1 MAPTGIDKMSNP
13 IQFPTEA
20 IAKAADYATR
30 YFAAMQQTI
39 AKMDMASIAKAATL
53 LGQVYD
59 RGGRVFCIGN
69 GGSASISD
77 HLMCDHLKGIRTG
90 TDRRP
95 NVCSLASNVA
105 MITAIGNDISFEKIF
120 VYQLESLAK
129 AGDCVIAISSSG
141 NSPNILAA
149 LEWARREKVVTITF
163 TGFQGGKARDLSD
176 ANVYVPVENYG
187 ISEDV
192 HQSIMHILAQYLRM
206 EKMSPAPPLPQTKF

>member
-1 MAPTGIDKMSNP
+1 VISPVL
-13 IQFPTEA
+13 FPTETVTN
-20 IAKAADYATR
+20 AADYAAR
-30 YFAAMQQTI
+30 YFEALQQAI
-39 AKMDMASIAKAATL
+39 AKVDLTSIAKAATL

-77 HLMCDHLKGIRTG
+77 HLMCDHLKGVRTG

-95 NVCSLASNVA
+95 NVCSLASNAA

-149 LEWARREKVVTITF
+149 LEWARREKVATITF

-206 EKMSPAPPLPQTKF
+206 EKLTAPTPLPQTKF